1 MIHFYALFSI
11 LLTVSLTERMPAQ
24 WVQTSGPEGGAI
36 FALYADGPNL
46 YAGTN
51 AAGVYRSTN
60 GGATWEQKINGL
72 GYQAVTTIG
81 KIGPYLLASGTV
93 GLYRS
98 TDDGDT
104 WSAATGLPAG
114 NGVNSL
120 AIIGSNAF
128 AGTMGKGVF
137 ASTDS
142 GATWSPSNSGLPG
155 GGATTGVGGIAAVGT
170 TLLVSAT
177 NNSILAPMYRSTDL
191 GSSWNLA
198 NTGLPSDYFQYDA
211 MYSDGATVYC
221 GGVHMY
227 KTTNAG
233 DSWVEADFGIPP
245 YSGMSAVRASGSNLF
260 VAASYYMYRS
270 SDGGGSWSPLGG
282 GLPYMNMA
290 SVEITGGAVYA
301 GTIADGVY
309 KSTDNGDH
317 WVAVNTA
324 LKARD
329 MNNFILD
336 GPRLYGNGNSI
347 FKTTDEGNTWIDV
360 RGDLKDSS
368 SQPTL
373 IYVDGPTLMERD
385 FPVDGFERSGDSGAT
400 WENIGAG
407 LSSFG
412 MLGGCVASG
421 GALVAT
427 DGRIFRSGDDGASW
441 SQVDTSLGN
450 LVGFSG
456 IYKMGGTLFAYG
468 LGVAASTDDGASW
481 KWSDSGIAAYFGVA
495 GFTSVGSTLFAG
507 GGFPNKVY
515 KSTDGGA
522 IWVAVTNLPSG
533 GSTSQLLG
541 LGNDLFACSPN
552 NGIFISKNLGVS
564 WTRISTGLPNTNYQY
579 SLEIYNGMMYA
590 GTSGN
595 SVWKRPLSDV
605 TSVEELHAYVPEK
618 FSLEQNYPN
627 PFNPSTS
634 IEFEIKTPEDVHLAV
649 FDALGREIASLV
661 SGRLSPGRYRAS
673 WDASGA
679 SSGAYFYRLRAG
691 ARTLAKTMM
700 LVK

>member
-1 MIHFYALFSI
+1 MKLRYAVVLFT
-11 LLTVSLTERMPAQ
+11 LTTAVAARTIAQ

-60 GGATWEQKINGL
+60 GGATWEQKINGMD
-72 GYQAVTTIG
+72 YQAVTTTG
-81 KIGPYLLASGTV
+81 KIGPYLLASGTI
-93 GLYRS
+93 GIYRS
-98 TDDGDT
+98 TDNGDT

-120 AIIGSNAF
+120 AIIGTNTF

-155 GGATTGVGGIAAVGT
+155 GGASTGVGSIAAIGT

-177 NNSILAPMYRSTDL
+177 NNSVLAPMYRSTDL
-191 GSSWNLA
+191 GASWTLA

-221 GGVHMY
+221 GGVHLY

-233 DSWVEADFGIPP
+233 DTWVQADNGIPL
-245 YSGMSAVRASGSNLF
+245 YSGLSDMRSNGSTLFASAA
-260 VAASYYMYRS
+260 YYVYRS
-270 SDGGGSWSPLGG
+270 TDGGGSWSPLGG
-282 GLPYMNMA
+282 GLPFMSMA
-290 SVEITGGAVYA
+290 SVEVAGGAVYA

-317 WVAVNTA
+317 WTPVNTG

-336 GPRLYGNGNSI
+336 GPTLYANGNSI
-347 FKTTDEGNTWIDV
+347 FKTTNEGDAWDNV
-360 RGDLKDSS
+360 RGNLKDSS
-368 SQPTL
+368 SQPTAVY
-373 IYVDGPTLMERD
+373 INGPTLMERD
-385 FPVDGFERSGDSGAT
+385 YPVDGFERSGDSGST
-400 WENIGAG
+400 WSSIGAG

-412 MLGGCVASG
+412 SLGGCVSSG
-421 GALVAT
+421 GALIAA
-427 DGRIFRSGDDGASW
+427 DSRLYRSLDNGDSW
-441 SQVDTSLGN
+441 TQVDTALGN
-450 LVGFSG
+450 FVGFSG
-456 IYKMGGTLFAYG
+456 LYTMGSTLFAYG
-468 LGVAASTDDGASW
+468 LGVASSTDDGATW
-481 KWSDSGIAAYFGVA
+481 KWADSGIAAYFGVA

-507 GGFPNKVY
+507 GGYPNRVY
-515 KSTDGGA
+515 KSTNGGA
-522 IWVAVTNLPSG
+522 NWATVTALPSG

-564 WTRISTGLPNTNYQY
+564 WTKISAGLPNSNYLY
-579 SLEIYNGMMYA
+579 SLAIYNGMMYA

-605 TSVEELHAYVPEK
+605 TSVEEFHTALPEE
-618 FSLEQNYPN
+618 FSLGQNYPN

-634 IEFEIKTPEDVHLAV
+634 IGFRIRTAENVHLAV
-649 FDALGREIASLV
+649 FDVLGREVATLV
-661 SGRLSPGRYRAS
+661 NERLIPGTYRAS
-673 WDASGA
+673 WNAAGF

-691 ARTLAKTMM
+691 AQTETKAMM